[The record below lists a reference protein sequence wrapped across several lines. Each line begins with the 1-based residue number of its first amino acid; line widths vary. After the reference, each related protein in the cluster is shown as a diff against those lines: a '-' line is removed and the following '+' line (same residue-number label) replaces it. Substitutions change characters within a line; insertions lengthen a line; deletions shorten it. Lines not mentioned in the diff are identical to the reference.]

1 MNYYIKNIIFYVF
14 IKKKKSAADD
24 IHVHEFLETLPE
36 PGQSISVSIFKVLN
50 HYSGS
55 MVLKQLSAIWLPRSK
70 PLLCPEYWGASAFDC
85 HSHTHSLFISTSD
98 LTFSL
103 PGFNMLSFIL
113 HFSEDSIYLLYIFHW
128 HIFKPFSL
136 FLSAP
141 FATPFAVPLPLKQSS
156 FFLSLFI
163 YMTPRFSL
171 RQVRMAKGR
180 LLQNG
185 SGLISSPCFSS
196 QPKSFIAELT
206 VLS

>member
-1 MNYYIKNIIFYVF
+1 MFLL
-14 IKKKKSAADD
+14 KKKKSAADD

-50 HYSGS
+50 HYS
-55 MVLKQLSAIWLPRSK
+55 
-70 PLLCPEYWGASAFDC
+70 
-85 HSHTHSLFISTSD
+85 LFISTSD

-103 PGFNMLSFIL
+103 PGFNMPSFIL